1 MASPNP
7 SPTPQSSHDSH
18 GPNSE
23 DNRGDRS
30 SAGRRIFV
38 ASSGR
43 SIRGSFVGSFDQLV
57 APAGQAFSF
66 VTSTNSTVSGI
77 PGPGRTVGELL
88 SGAGRRLEPILD
100 RMALRVISTF
110 SDCYTLRTPNGSRF
124 MVHRTSASVLR
135 TSWARFASSQTGLLE
150 RSNLVRLIG
159 VSVPQ

>member
-1 MASPNP
+1 MTSPNP
-7 SPTPQSSHDSH
+7 APTPQSRNDSH
-18 GPNSE
+18 RPISE
-23 DNRGDRS
+23 DHQGDRT
-30 SAGRRIFV
+30 SARRRVFV
-38 ASSGR
+38 ASSAQ

-100 RMALRVISTF
+100 RMALRVIGTF

-124 MVHRTSASVLR
+124 IVHRASTNILR
-135 TSWARFASSQTGLLE
+135 TAWARFATSQTGLLK

-159 VSVPQ
+159 VSAPY